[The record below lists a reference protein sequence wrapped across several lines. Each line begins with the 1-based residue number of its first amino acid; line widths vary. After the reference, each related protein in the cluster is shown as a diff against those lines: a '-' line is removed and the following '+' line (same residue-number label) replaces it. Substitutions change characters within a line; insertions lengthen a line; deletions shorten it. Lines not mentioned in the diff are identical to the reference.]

1 MICKMPAP
9 LSHRACMDAHAE
21 FTALLLPDDLFLGS
35 EIIGALFS
43 KLPDC
48 FLLYGTF
55 PAMLPIGTFVL
66 MAGQN
71 VIQSSIIADKTVDR
85 RRFKWRYG
93 RLTDVSCPNT
103 EEPQ

>member
-1 MICKMPAP
+1 
-9 LSHRACMDAHAE
+9 MDAHAE